1 MEKKTYHSPH
11 ITLRPLAT
19 ETLLASSDTADPASL
34 SGGISAEEVTD
45 GYASSKRHYS
55 VWDETSEDY

>member
-19 ETLLASSDTADPASL
+19 ETLLAASGTVDPTSV
-34 SGGISAEEVTD
+34 SGGTSTEEATD
-45 GYASSKRHYS
+45 GYASTKRHYS